1 MDKEEAD
8 EEIKKF
14 WKAIYQKNENKIE
27 ETWTRTREDYE
38 KTLENEQIKIEEY
51 TFPFQLQEHIDG
63 AMYIPPESQFIRPMN
78 TPKITTKELKEQL
91 DKMKNKKA
99 PGKNKL
105 QIELYKAVA
114 QDEQCL
120 KKIAT
125 GLENTIK
132 KTKYL
137 SAGNHPSRN

>member
-1 MDKEEAD
+1 MFKS
-8 EEIKKF
+8 I
-14 WKAIYQKNENKIE
+14 
-27 ETWTRTREDYE
+27 
-38 KTLENEQIKIEEY
+38 
-51 TFPFQLQEHIDG
+51 
-63 AMYIPPESQFIRPMN
+63 S
-78 TPKITTKELKEQL
+78 TKELKEQL

-120 KKIAT
+120 KKMAI

-132 KTKYL
+132 NDQIPVSCKSSNTKL
-137 SAGNHPSRN
+137 IAKNKKPTVKDFRPIAQEKKRCNKKKKVG